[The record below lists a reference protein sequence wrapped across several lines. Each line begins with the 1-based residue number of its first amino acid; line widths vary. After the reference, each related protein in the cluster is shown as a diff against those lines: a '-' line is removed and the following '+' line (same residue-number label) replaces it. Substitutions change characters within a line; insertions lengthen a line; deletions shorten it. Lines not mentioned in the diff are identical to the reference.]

1 MLLKRPEDRTTDGV
15 GFNKTVIMSACT
27 ALSHSHGIFKKYTL
41 VDIPLFISTTSM
53 TLTTQE
59 ETNWTSQWAAAIV
72 AEPYSSENVESR
84 LQDLLDGKTVLD
96 VPGRSKEAKAKYLL
110 EGFVQNTDWTFKP
123 SAFDDIWHAVFK
135 IAKKLGY
142 TNRVRDATYFWT
154 ETYLL
159 NEALDVHP
167 EEEADKKDDVF
178 GGDYDNS
185 WISASLGD
193 ARLYALGYGYS
204 AFAWN
209 AFIDGLELGDAEENS
224 DSMRIGS
231 CAQLLG
237 AGQRLKLRIHG
248 GGDSHK
254 TPGFAGRYLEA
265 RPEKEQEDAKKEGEA
280 FWNEVLKALENQQ
293 VKSGPRATG
302 LLKVKRWNGNWI

>member
-1 MLLKRPEDRTTDGV
+1 
-15 GFNKTVIMSACT
+15 MS
-27 ALSHSHGIFKKYTL
+27 
-41 VDIPLFISTTSM
+41 STT
-53 TLTTQE
+53 E
-59 ETNWTSQWAAAIV
+59 AKTNWTSEWATAIV
-72 AEPYSSENVESR
+72 ADPYSSENVESR
-84 LQDLLDGKTVLD
+84 LQDLLDGKTVLG
-96 VPGRSKEAKAKYLL
+96 VPGRSKEGKAKYLL

-135 IAKKLGY
+135 IAKKLDC
-142 TNRVRDATYFWT
+142 TESVRDATYFWT

-159 NEALDVHP
+159 NEAWDVHP
-167 EEEADKKDDVF
+167 KEEADKDDEVF

-209 AFIDGLELGDAEENS
+209 AFIDGLGLGGEEVNS

-237 AGQRLKLRIHG
+237 AGQRLKLRIYG

>member
-1 MLLKRPEDRTTDGV
+1 M
-15 GFNKTVIMSACT
+15 
-27 ALSHSHGIFKKYTL
+27 
-41 VDIPLFISTTSM
+41 TSM
-53 TLTTQE
+53 TSTTE
-59 ETNWTSQWAAAIV
+59 VEIDWTSEWAAAIV
-72 AEPYSSENVESR
+72 ADPYSSEKVESR
-84 LQDLLDGKTVLD
+84 LQELLDGKTVLG
-96 VPGRSKEAKAKYLL
+96 VPGMSKEGKAKYTL
-110 EGFVQNTDWTFKP
+110 EGFVRNTDWTFKP

-142 TNRVRDATYFWT
+142 TESVRDATYFWT

-159 NEALDVHP
+159 NEAWDV
-167 EEEADKKDDVF
+167 EADEDD
-178 GGDYDNS
+178 GHGHGSDYDNS

-209 AFIDGLELGDAEENS
+209 AFIDGLGLGDLGKNS

-248 GGDSHK
+248 GGNSHK

-265 RPEKEQEDAKKEGEA
+265 MPKKEQEGAKKEGEV
-280 FWNEVLKALENQQ
+280 FWSEVLKALENQQ
-293 VKSGPRATG
+293 AKSGPRAAE
-302 LLKVKRWNGNWI
+302 LLKVKSFCYN